1 MRSGLAP
8 FTACQGSCGIV
19 RNGTPTGSVI
29 SFNMC
34 LVFTSIP
41 YWWSFCFRFCPTT
54 KYLNKEQ
61 TTCNFYSFIRRL
73 KFFEY
78 FHENPNLQDSQHT
91 TNDVE
96 RERETARQK
105 DILDWRKRNLGP
117 DWYPNFV
124 KEKWSEGPVSF
135 IEEIIS
141 DSNESMKSNQGSF
154 FNNF

>member
-1 MRSGLAP
+1 MEPPLVQLFPSICVLYFLQYHTDEVSVLELGL
-8 FTACQGSCGIV
+8 S
-19 RNGTPTGSVI
+19 
-29 SFNMC
+29 
-34 LVFTSIP
+34 
-41 YWWSFCFRFCPTT
+41 FCPTT